1 MDEKLKQHYESMF
14 EMFSCEAW
22 NDWMKDVNA
31 MFDAN
36 NHVLPI
42 QDEKELQFKRGQ
54 LDVLQWLRSLKASYE
69 ASYAQLTSGDASDE

>member
-14 EMFSCEAW
+14 AMFATDAW
-22 NDWMKDVNA
+22 SDWMVDVNK

-42 QDEKELQFKRGQ
+42 QNEQELHFKRGQ
-54 LDVLQWLRSLKASYE
+54 LDVLQWLRSLKSSYE
-69 ASYAQLTSGDASDE
+69 ASYAELTSGDASNE

>member
-14 EMFSCEAW
+14 EMFACDAW
-22 NDWMKDVNA
+22 NDWMADVNK

-42 QDEKELQFKRGQ
+42 QNETELHFKRGQ
-54 LDVLQWLRSLKASYE
+54 LDVLQWLRTLKASYE
-69 ASYAQLTSGDASDE
+69 ASYADLTSGDAKDE